1 MKGGI
6 VGSNVA
12 TLVPL
17 VLLAGAGGLGSRYIS
32 DSVSGIATIVSTR
45 GRGMYLEKR
54 EQSWSTLVSNC
65 RTS

>member
-32 DSVSGIATIVSTR
+32 DSVSGIATIEGDVL
-45 GRGMYLEKR
+45 GPKIAGLAHFG
-54 EQSWSTLVSNC
+54 QQLPNFL
-65 RTS
+65 